1 MRGGGCFGGR
11 RLKQQDRQDIRI
23 KCNNGN
29 ETLMETNDDDDDG
42 LLNKIPRDI
51 QSTSLSSFPH
61 TCPTAFLSLYS
72 SDN

>member
-11 RLKQQDRQDIRI
+11 RLKQQDRQVIRI

-29 ETLMETNDDDDDG
+29 ETLMETNDDDDG

>member
-11 RLKQQDRQDIRI
+11 RLKQQDRQVIRI

-29 ETLMETNDDDDDG
+29 ETLMETNDDDDG

-61 TCPTAFLSLYS
+61 TCPKAFLSLYS